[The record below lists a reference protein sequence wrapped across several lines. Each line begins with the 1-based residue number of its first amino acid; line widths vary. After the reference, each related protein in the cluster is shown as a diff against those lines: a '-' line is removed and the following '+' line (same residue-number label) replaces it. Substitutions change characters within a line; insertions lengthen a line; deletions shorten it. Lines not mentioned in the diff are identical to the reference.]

1 MYNTN
6 YHRVSSVEDAISK
19 MGSADDGKF
28 VSGGQT
34 LIPTMKQRLAAP
46 SDLIDLRHVDSMKS
60 SHDRCWHNPCGSKC
74 FQRVACNLPVNLRS
88 CRSHW

>member
-6 YHRVSSVEDAISK
+6 YHRASSVEDAVKTMDS
-19 MGSADDGKF
+19 SDDAKF

-46 SDLIDLRHVDSMKS
+46 SDLIDLRHVDSMKGITVKGDQITIGAGVT
-60 SHDRCWHNPCGSKC
+60 H
-74 FQRVACNLPVNLRS
+74 AEVNLS
-88 CRSHW
+88 LIHI